1 MADIDGQKDLVGYCG
16 AYCGECGMYK
26 GRIYAKVAKDFLE
39 ILRASD
45 YADWLPKF
53 VKLNF
58 NFNDFMK
65 GVEFFSKKNAES
77 YCQEPCKQGGGAPRE
92 IRPCARKRGIE
103 ICYECQDFPCKHL
116 DWILEKYPERME
128 DYERFKKL
136 GLKGWVRFH
145 AKEAKQGYTHTTKKY
160 YTSPRKKQPI

>member
-1 MADIDGQKDLVGYCG
+1 MADIDEQKDLVGYCG

-77 YCQEPCKQGGGAPRE
+77 YCQEPCKQGGGAPCE
-92 IRPCARKRGIE
+92 SRPCARKRGIE
-103 ICYECQDFPCKHL
+103 IRYECQDFPCKHL

-128 DYERFKKL
+128 DSERFKKL